1 MVSGLHGD
9 QILGARSNQ
18 QDSFS
23 ILAGDDAL
31 VLVLADGMGGYTGGE
46 LASRAAIE
54 GFSQAFEREN
64 RSPGKRMKDA
74 VTAANE
80 QVRTVRKKR
89 GKDDEMGT
97 TLVAAWIG
105 PEGLRWVSVGDSLLL
120 LIREEKM
127 FLLNDLHQYSAELER
142 MADEGS
148 ISREEALSHP
158 SRHSLTSALMGREVP
173 LVASDGV
180 GPYLD
185 SLGPAGMRYLSM
197 LSAEELVRSVLEGIN
212 RDGAPNQDNATL
224 ICAEIAEA

>member
-1 MVSGLHGD
+1 
-9 QILGARSNQ
+9 
-18 QDSFS
+18 
-23 ILAGDDAL
+23 
-31 VLVLADGMGGYTGGE
+31 
-46 LASRAAIE
+46 
-54 GFSQAFEREN
+54 
-64 RSPGKRMKDA
+64 MKDA

-158 SRHSLTSALMGREVP
+158 SRHSPDLRPDGEGSAFGGSAGRVLP
-173 LVASDGV
+173 SGSRGPPSGRQRRSGALSGLPGPGGDAVLVHAVRGGIGAV
-180 GPYLD
+180 R
-185 SLGPAGMRYLSM
+185 AGRHQ
-197 LSAEELVRSVLEGIN
+197 
-212 RDGAPNQDNATL
+212 P
-224 ICAEIAEA
+224 